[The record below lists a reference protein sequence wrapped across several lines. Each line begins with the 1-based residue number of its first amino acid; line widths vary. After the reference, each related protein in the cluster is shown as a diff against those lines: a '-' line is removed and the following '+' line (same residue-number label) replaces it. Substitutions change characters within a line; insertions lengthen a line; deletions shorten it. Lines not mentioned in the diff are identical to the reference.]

1 MQQNHHEDMQQMK
14 KELDAVKD
22 ANSKLQKHLA
32 STVRSHE
39 MEKSDLMKQ
48 NEGLKKKP
56 EAATVSVAYIQVYR
70 IIRSYYLWLARVS
83 SERKFPASSGGTENS
98 ILGCKRM
105 WQIILFYLDH
115 Q

>member
-1 MQQNHHEDMQQMK
+1 MK

-32 STVRSHE
+32 STVENYE
-39 MEKSDLMKQ
+39 MEKRDLMKQ
-48 NEGLKKKP
+48 NEDLKRKL

-83 SERKFPASSGGTENS
+83 SECKLPACSGGTENS

-105 WQIILFYLDH
+105 CHIILFYLDH
-115 Q
+115 P